1 MIPII
6 KIEND
11 RGEVLDFSTSTRY
24 AAMLTGTGPPAA
36 TINRSKVAMTDGT
49 RHNSGSVD
57 ERPLLLTVYILRDV
71 GRARLNLYKYL
82 ATNAHIRV
90 YYKADGL
97 DVYVDGYVETAEIDP
112 WEENQNLQASII
124 CPDPYWKDVT
134 ETYTDASNVEA
145 LFEFPFS
152 IGSEGVELA
161 MVDKTASTVIVNEG
175 TVEAGVTFELT
186 AMLIT
191 ENPRIYNLS
200 TGEFIGF
207 DVQLQVGDTLIVTTG
222 AGKKSVTH
230 VRGGVRSNY
239 INYITPGSTWLKMAI
254 GANEYSYTVDSG
266 ECKLGVYHT
275 NMYIGV

>member
-36 TINRSKVAMTDGT
+36 IINRSKVAMSDGT

-90 YYKADGL
+90 YYQADGL
-97 DVYVDGYVETAEIDP
+97 DVYVDGYVETAEINP
-112 WEENQNLQASII
+112 WEENQNLMASII

-145 LFEFPFS
+145 LFEFPFA

-161 MVDKTASTVIVNEG
+161 SVDNTASTVIVNEG

-186 AMLIT
+186 AMLVT
-191 ENPRIYNLS
+191 KNPRIYNLS

-207 DVQLQVGDTLIVTTG
+207 DVQLQVGDKLIVTTG
-222 AGKKSVTH
+222 TDKKTVTH
-230 VRGGVRSNY
+230 VRGAIRSNY
-239 INYITPGSTWLKMAI
+239 INYITPGSAWLKMAI

-266 ECKLGVYHT
+266 ECKLGIYHT